1 MTWGGDDG
9 EVAGLGVV
17 WGRVVRCLIWVL
29 GLLAGDCMS
38 VPSLS
43 RPSTVKTWV
52 LTVVACWWGRVSW
65 ARRWVVS
72 LPLTVRTVAM
82 GMSAVAR

>member
-1 MTWGGDDG
+1 MGQGR
-9 EVAGLGVV
+9 EVPDLGVGAP
-17 WGRVVRCLIWVL
+17 GRGLYVGAVL
-29 GLLAGDCMS
+29 EPPQQRQDLGPDRGG
-38 VPSLS
+38 
-43 RPSTVKTWV
+43 
-52 LTVVACWWGRVSW
+52 VACWWGRVSW